1 MIQVVNGYV
10 CLDCADIALAKKDE
24 NPAHPPNDPLQ
35 SGSQGGASNT
45 QSTPAVSLGGVL
57 SQLSTGASVQ
67 QPNSGSQSAST
78 GTPPPTPQTGGPV
91 GAGPAGA
98 TPTGTTPSSP
108 AFASPP
114 PPPQNGTGAL
124 ANFYA

>member
-10 CLDCADIALAKKDE
+10 CMDCADVALAKKDI

-35 SGSQGGASNT
+35 SGSQSGSSNT

-67 QPNSGSQSAST
+67 PPNTASQSAST
-78 GTPPPTPQTGGPV
+78 GTPN
-91 GAGPAGA
+91 GAPAGS
-98 TPTGTTPSSP
+98 TPAAAAPNGPL
-108 AFASPP
+108 FAL
-114 PPPQNGTGAL
+114 PQQQPYSAGAL
-124 ANFYA
+124 ASLYA

>member
-10 CLDCADIALAKKDE
+10 CLDCADVALAKKDI

-45 QSTPAVSLGGVL
+45 QSTPSVSLGGVL
-57 SQLSTGASVQ
+57 SQLPTGASVQ
-67 QPNSGSQSAST
+67 QPNSSSQSAST
-78 GTPPPTPQTGGPV
+78 GTPPSGSPQTG
-91 GAGPAGA
+91 GPAGA
-98 TPTGTTPSSP
+98 TPSGTAPNG
-108 AFASPP
+108 
-114 PPPQNGTGAL
+114 PPPQPQKGAGAL